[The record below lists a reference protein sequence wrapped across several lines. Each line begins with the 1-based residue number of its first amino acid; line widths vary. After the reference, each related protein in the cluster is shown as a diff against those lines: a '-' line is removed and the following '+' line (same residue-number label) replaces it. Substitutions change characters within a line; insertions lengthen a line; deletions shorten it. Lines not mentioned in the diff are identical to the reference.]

1 MGTSL
6 MGLATLD
13 QLEQAIAAVEK
24 GPLPAAALNQI
35 ASIQASFA
43 GEAR

>member
-1 MGTSL
+1 MGTAL
-6 MGLATLD
+6 MGLATLND
-13 QLEQAIAAVEK
+13 LEQAIAAVEK
-24 GPLPAAALNQI
+24 GPLPAAALARI